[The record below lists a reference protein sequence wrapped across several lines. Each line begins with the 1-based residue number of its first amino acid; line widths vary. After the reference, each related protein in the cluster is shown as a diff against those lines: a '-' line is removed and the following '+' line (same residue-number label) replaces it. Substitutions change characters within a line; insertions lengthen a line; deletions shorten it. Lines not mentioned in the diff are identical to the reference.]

1 MTRLSH
7 ELTNT
12 LGRLESLLE
21 VSRQLS
27 RNQPLKSL
35 LAKMAQV
42 CGQLLESDSVG
53 IRVVEGDKL
62 VVMGSWGD
70 VRQAMSTPRLKIGES
85 LTGIVAATGEP
96 LVVWDPAND
105 PRLTPAHR
113 EAYRRAGYRAFL
125 GVPHKLGE
133 RVLGVLTIRSHREQ
147 GFSEEDLSI
156 VSAFAA
162 QAAVAMENA
171 RLVAEERRAEEA
183 LRDARDRLQAIIDVK
198 GSSAAELVR
207 AIRAVAEGA
216 RHLIPPLSE
225 EMMEAYAQRA
235 VPPGL
240 DLYRTLT
247 QREREVLPLAAEG
260 QTSAQIGARLNI
272 SPRTVEV
279 HRANLM
285 RKLGLRG
292 QSNLVRYAVGRG
304 ILTVDVPPIPRR
316 ETVRPRHTEDL

>member
-1 MTRLSH
+1 
-7 ELTNT
+7 
-12 LGRLESLLE
+12 
-21 VSRQLS
+21 
-27 RNQPLKSL
+27 
-35 LAKMAQV
+35 
-42 CGQLLESDSVG
+42 
-53 IRVVEGDKL
+53 VEGDDL

-70 VRQAMSTPRLKIGES
+70 ARQVMSTPRLKIGES
-85 LTGIVAATGEP
+85 LTGIVAATGQP

-133 RVLGVLTIRSHREQ
+133 RVLGVLTIRSHRAQ
-147 GFSEEDLSI
+147 GFSESDLSI

-162 QAAVAMENA
+162 QAALVLENA
-171 RLVAEERRAEEA
+171 RLVVEQRRAEEA
-183 LRDARDRLQAIIDVK
+183 LRDVLDRLEAIIDVK

-207 AIRAVAEGA
+207 TIRAVAEGA

-225 EMMEAYAQRA
+225 EMMEAYGQRA

-240 DLYRTLT
+240 DLYRSLT
-247 QREREVLPLAAEG
+247 QREREVLHLAAQG

-272 SPRTVEV
+272 SPRTVDV

-304 ILTVDVPPIPRR
+304 ILTVDVSPIPRGR
-316 ETVRPRHTEDL
+316 TSDPRHPKDL

>member
-1 MTRLSH
+1 
-7 ELTNT
+7 
-12 LGRLESLLE
+12 
-21 VSRQLS
+21 
-27 RNQPLKSL
+27 
-35 LAKMAQV
+35 
-42 CGQLLESDSVG
+42 
-53 IRVVEGDKL
+53 VEGDDL
-62 VVMGSWGD
+62 VVRGSWGD
-70 VRQAMSTPRLKIGES
+70 ARQAMSTPRLKIGES

-133 RVLGVLTIRSHREQ
+133 RVLGVLSIRSHRAQ

-162 QAAVAMENA
+162 QAALALENA
-171 RLVAEERRAEEA
+171 RLFAEERRAEEA
-183 LRDARDRLQAIIDVK
+183 LRDARDRLQAIIGVT
-198 GSSAAELVR
+198 GSSAADLVR

-216 RHLIPPLSE
+216 RQLSPPLPE

-247 QREREVLPLAAEG
+247 QREREVLHPTAEG
-260 QTSAQIGARLNI
+260 QTSAQIGTRLNI

-304 ILTVDVPPIPRR
+304 ILTVDVSPIPRR
-316 ETVRPRHTEDL
+316 ENFRPRHTEDL

>member
-7 ELTNT
+7 ELTNA

-53 IRVVEGDKL
+53 IRVVEGDDL
-62 VVMGSWGD
+62 VVRGSWGD
-70 VRQAMSTPRLKIGES
+70 ARQAMSTPRLKIGES

-133 RVLGVLTIRSHREQ
+133 RVLGVLSIRSHRAR
-147 GFSEEDLSI
+147 GFSEADLSI
-156 VSAFAA
+156 VLAFAA
-162 QAAVAMENA
+162 QAALALENA
-171 RLVAEERRAEEA
+171 RLFAEERRAEEA
-183 LRDARDRLQAIIDVK
+183 LRDARDRLQAIIHVK

-216 RHLIPPLSE
+216 RQVSPPLPE
-225 EMMEAYAQRA
+225 EMEAYAQRA

-247 QREREVLPLAAEG
+247 QREREVLHPAAEG